1 MTVRRVQLIQKNLDL
16 LADKV
21 AETELRRRMENVLRE
36 AQQLAPTSD
45 GSRSFTDGVPGSRAG
60 GRLRDSLKIG
70 STKQRGKTV
79 IRIFSDAKNSRGQ
92 PYANIVVKGSH
103 GHVISARTRPVLAF
117 QWINSNTFVI
127 SPEVNHPGTQPNNFL
142 LRALL
147 TAFNR

>member
-1 MTVRRVQLIQKNLDL
+1 MTVKRVQLFQKNLDL

-36 AQQLAPTSD
+36 AQRLAPVSGTN
-45 GSRSFTDGVPGSRAG
+45 SFTDGVPGKRSG
-60 GRLRDSLKIG
+60 GRLRDSLRIG

-79 IRIFSDAKNSRGQ
+79 IRLFSDARNSRGQ
-92 PYANIVVKGSH
+92 QYANIVVKGSSP
-103 GHVISARTRPVLAF
+103 HVITGNPNLRF
-117 QWINSNTFVI
+117 QWINRGVFVI
-127 SPEVNHPGTQPNNFL
+127 TPQVQHPGTEPNNFL